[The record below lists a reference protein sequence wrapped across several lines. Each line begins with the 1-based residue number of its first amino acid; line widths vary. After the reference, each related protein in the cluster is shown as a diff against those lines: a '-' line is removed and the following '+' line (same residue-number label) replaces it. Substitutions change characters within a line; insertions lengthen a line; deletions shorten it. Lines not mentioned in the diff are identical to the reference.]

1 MTTISSIIFRRLIE
15 EQTRNAMLAGKVQL
29 TPQEQ
34 AGYDLFRGKAHQVAG
49 AGHGLRDRSISP
61 GSPWQNPYVE
71 RLMGTVCRE
80 CLDRV
85 LVFGEARMRL

>member
-1 MTTISSIIFRRLIE
+1 MTTIFRRLIE

-49 AGHGLRDRSISP
+49 AGHGLRDRPISP

-80 CLDRV
+80 SARTWRW
-85 LVFGEARMRL
+85 ARMRL